1 MNARKKSA
9 LYIFFFFL
17 QFLSSKNSNMPY
29 YFVSCIILGGGGNK
43 KKNLVADSERCG
55 SALWE
60 ITLTATVQLHMLI
73 LVVSVHFVQLL
84 KLFHLSS

>member
-1 MNARKKSA
+1 
-9 LYIFFFFL
+9 
-17 QFLSSKNSNMPY
+17 MPY
-29 YFVSCIILGGGGNK
+29 YFVSCIILGGGNK

-73 LVVSVHFVQLL
+73 LVVSVHLVQLL